1 MINEAYD
8 YLIEQTSSII
18 EAYSET
24 FPIDS
29 PLEAVC
35 YRVTGGTT
43 TKTLSKKRLYTRYSV
58 NAIVRGEQ
66 NSTDIATNCDLLVE
80 ALDMN
85 QDGVSMCLVTSEP
98 QYAYTDDNGNLNY
111 TFSIEIII

>member
-8 YLIEQTSSII
+8 YLIDKTTSIVA
-18 EAYSET
+18 AYSDQ
-24 FPIDS
+24 FPIHS
-29 PLEAVC
+29 PVEAVC
-35 YRVTGGTT
+35 YRILLSQTV
-43 TKTLSKKRLYTRYSV
+43 KTLSKKRLYTTYNV
-58 NAIVRGEQ
+58 NAIVRGGQ
-66 NSTDIATNCDLLVE
+66 DSSTICANCDLLVE

-111 TFSIEIII
+111 AFPIQIII